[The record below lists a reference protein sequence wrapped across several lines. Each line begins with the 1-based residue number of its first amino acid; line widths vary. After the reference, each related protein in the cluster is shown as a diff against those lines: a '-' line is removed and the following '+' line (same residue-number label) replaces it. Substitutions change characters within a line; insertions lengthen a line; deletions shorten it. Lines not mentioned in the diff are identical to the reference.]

1 MNKKHIL
8 LVCANPRSSD
18 PLRSGEE
25 DRVLRESVRLSTHRD
40 SLIVTTLNAATIDDL
55 RRNLLD
61 AQAADTPYD
70 IVHFSGH
77 GTNRGLVFED
87 SSGSEFVP
95 ESAALAEILD
105 ARGVKVALFNACYS
119 LAAGQIT
126 AGQLEHTIATTGPI
140 SDPAA
145 IEFTRGFY
153 DAVGAGLGIREA
165 YQEGM
170 NVAAVKHYKLAT
182 VFLSKG
188 ENYVAEEEGHSR
200 SQEPNDQQRLL
211 IGTLIDVSGS
221 MEQSIRNDTGRAITR
236 LEGASESIA
245 RFGRSMKT
253 EIERASVSD
262 ASNLIR
268 IFCYAFGTRTG
279 DIVDLFSLFKGSQD
293 IDIKKEI
300 STRRHRYEAEAKR
313 SASQYSGL
321 ASLARS
327 HGFGSLVDS
336 AASSLEA
343 DARRSIRNRIT
354 SEIAEALFESAR
366 KRGDTT
372 LTVAELSELWTSD
385 SSTRFEDLEA
395 LVYGNTPMQKAM
407 EFASQR
413 FEREPINQN
422 ETRILFVISDGEP
435 TDGDP
440 IHWFDQIKASGVST
454 VCCFVTDEDLAE
466 PRKLFA
472 DSQSSWSSGAKL
484 MFEAASPITPN
495 GKLEEHLQQTGW
507 NIQENSKLFV
517 QANHTDVLDE
527 FIRACGADIA
537 RSDRY
542 LLPKGR

>member
-1 MNKKHIL
+1 MSEKNIL
-8 LVCANPRSSD
+8 LVCANPKGSN

-25 DRVLRESVRLSTHRD
+25 DRVLRESVRLSAHRD
-40 SLIVTTLNAATIDDL
+40 HLTVKTLNAATIDDL
-55 RRNLLD
+55 RRALLD
-61 AQAADTPYD
+61 AQASDKPFD

-87 SSGSEFVP
+87 SSGLEFVP

-119 LAAGQIT
+119 LSAGELT
-126 AGQLEHTIATTGPI
+126 AGQLQHTIATTGPI

-153 DAVGAGLGIREA
+153 DAVGAGLGVDEA
-165 YQEGM
+165 YREGM
-170 NVAAVKHYKLAT
+170 NAAAVKHYKLAS
-182 VFLSKG
+182 VFLSRG
-188 ENYVAEEEGHSR
+188 ESYVAEEKGQNG
-200 SQEPNDQQRLL
+200 SQESSDQQRLL

-221 MEQSIRNDTGRAITR
+221 MEQNIRNDTGRAMTR

-253 EIERASVSD
+253 EIERASQSD
-262 ASNLIR
+262 TSSFIR

-279 DIVDLFSLFKGSQD
+279 DIVDLFSLFRASQD
-293 IDIKKEI
+293 IDIEKEI
-300 STRRHRYEAEAKR
+300 STRRQRYEAEARR

-327 HGFGSLVDS
+327 HGFGGLVDS
-336 AASSLEA
+336 VASSLEE
-343 DARRSIRNRIT
+343 DARKTIRNRIT
-354 SEIAEALFESAR
+354 SEIAQVLFERAR
-366 KRGDTT
+366 ERGDTT
-372 LTVAELSELWTSD
+372 LSVSELSQLWTSD
-385 SSTRFEDLEA
+385 SSTRFEDMEA
-395 LVYGNTPMQKAM
+395 LVYGNTPMKKAM
-407 EFASQR
+407 EYANQR
-413 FEREPINQN
+413 FEREPTTQN

-440 IHWFDQIKASGVST
+440 IEWVNQIKASGVST

-466 PRKLFA
+466 PRRLFA
-472 DSQSSWSSGAKL
+472 DPQPSWSGGARL
-484 MFEAASPITPN
+484 MFEAASPVTPD
-495 GKLEEHLQQTGW
+495 GKLEEHLRHTGW
-507 NIQENSKLFV
+507 NLHENSKLFV

-527 FIRACGADIA
+527 FIRACGADVA
-537 RSDRY
+537 GGDRY